1 MTVDTSTKLPG
12 AFIWRRLH
20 SLMGL
25 WLVLFLIEHLLVNS
39 QAALFL
45 GNNGKGFVDLVNS
58 IHNFPYLPIIEFTLL
73 GVPIAIHMIWGVKYL
88 FTAKFNAHKTDGSA
102 PALPEYNR
110 NRAYSWQRI
119 TSWILLFGLIG
130 HVVKFRFIDYPESLN
145 VGADTYYFVPLKV
158 DDGIYTVAER
168 LKVKLYDKMAIEKEH
183 ARLAERQDE
192 QALIE
197 ARDALKDKTELSW
210 EGPKSS
216 SYDPQK
222 ALIFT
227 AAEKYQDKVAW
238 VKMLESY
245 SISNNEVIA
254 VSDNFGTASLLTVRD
269 TFKNPIYVVL
279 YTIFVI
285 AACFHA
291 FNGLWTFL
299 ITWGIV
305 LRMSAQRST
314 VTFAVGL
321 MLIVTF
327 LGLAS
332 IWGTYWLNLR
342 Y

>member
-1 MTVDTSTKLPG
+1 MTVDTSTKLPR

-39 QAALFL
+39 QAALLL
-45 GNNGKGFVDLVNS
+45 GNSGRGFVDMVNS
-58 IHNFPYLPIIEFTLL
+58 IHNFPFLSVIEFTLL
-73 GVPIAIHMIWGVKYL
+73 GVPIAIHLIWGVKYL
-88 FTAKFNAHKTDGSA
+88 FSAKYNAHKTDGSA

-110 NRAYSWQRI
+110 NHAYSWQRI

-130 HVVKFRFIDYPESLN
+130 HVVKFRFIDYPETLN
-145 VGADTYYFVPLKV
+145 MSGNAYYFVPLKV

-168 LKVKLYDKMAIEKEH
+168 LKVTLYDQKAVAKER
-183 ARLAERQDE
+183 ADLNERRDE
-192 QALIE
+192 ETLIE
-197 ARDALKDKTELSW
+197 ARDALKEKTQLSW
-210 EGPKSS
+210 EGPKETN
-216 SYDPQK
+216 YDQQK
-222 ALIFT
+222 AIIFT
-227 AAEKYQDKVAW
+227 AAQKFEDQAAW
-238 VKMLESY
+238 VSELESF
-245 SISNNEVIA
+245 SISDKEVIA
-254 VSDNFGTASLLTVRD
+254 VADNFGTASLLTVRE
-269 TFKNPIYVVL
+269 TFKSPLYVAL
-279 YTIFVI
+279 YTIFVL

-321 MLIVTF
+321 MLIVAF